1 MDKIVLDESTINRL
15 GRNFQCY
22 QIRWL
27 YDMNNDQIYI
37 IDYVAR
43 EGLIERK
50 VVIKNIYFTDES
62 LSVLGTADYEEVFN
76 LTEIDV
82 QVNTQEGTSGDPDV
96 ANKVCFMYT
105 HAAKKAGWFDEVMLI
120 VWGPSALLLAE
131 DSDLQEKVRKMKE
144 DGIILKACI
153 TCANSYQVTDK
164 LTQLGIEVI
173 PMGVPLTEIIKSDW
187 HLITF

>member
-50 VVIKNIYFTDES
+50 VVIKNIYFMDES

-82 QVNTQEGTSGDPDV
+82 
-96 ANKVCFMYT
+96 
-105 HAAKKAGWFDEVMLI
+105 
-120 VWGPSALLLAE
+120 
-131 DSDLQEKVRKMKE
+131 
-144 DGIILKACI
+144 
-153 TCANSYQVTDK
+153 
-164 LTQLGIEVI
+164 
-173 PMGVPLTEIIKSDW
+173 
-187 HLITF
+187 